1 MNLIKNSL
9 ANLKGH
15 KLRVFSV
22 VLWIVIGI
30 TSVILVTSIGKG
42 LEAEVLETTDKV
54 SDKKVTINFEP
65 TNYNMIGEA
74 MFLEAFTKSDIDYI
88 SLMEGVKIVR
98 PTNDEYYDYN
108 FYGNEAFVN
117 DKSTFLEI
125 EAYDSKE
132 NYKINYGRELGYD
145 DENRKVILITQQK
158 AMELFK
164 NIEDAIGSG
173 ITIDNNIYEIVG
185 ILSEDISEE
194 DYQPCIIPKNAY
206 DNMFNKY
213 SYENNEIYS
222 IDIIASEGYNPYE
235 IADKVIMKLKDLH
248 SELDGQYV
256 YQEPDDIAK
265 EIENMTSSINK
276 FIAVITIIAM
286 FVGGIGVMNI
296 MYMSV
301 IERQKEIG
309 IRRAIGA
316 TPINIIIQFLIE
328 STFITIVGGSIGII
342 VGIIACNYLSGK
354 LPFKIILS
362 IDGIIYA
369 TLTSV
374 LTGLIFGIIP
384 ALKASKLD
392 PIKAIQK

>member
-9 ANLKGH
+9 DNLKGH

-54 SDKKVTINFEP
+54 NDKKVTINFES
-65 TNYNMIGEA
+65 TNYNMVGEPI
-74 MFLEAFTKSDIDYI
+74 FVEAFNKSDIDYI

-164 NIEDAIGSG
+164 NIEDAIGSS

>member
-9 ANLKGH
+9 DNLKGH

-54 SDKKVTINFEP
+54 NDKKVTINFES
-65 TNYNMIGEA
+65 TNYNMVGEPI
-74 MFLEAFTKSDIDYI
+74 FVEAFNKSDIDYI

-132 NYKINYGRELGYD
+132 NYKMNYGRELGYD

-164 NIEDAIGSG
+164 NIEDAIGSS

-316 TPINIIIQFLIE
+316 TPLNIIIQFLIE
-328 STFITIVGGSIGII
+328 STFITIIGGSIGII

>member
-1 MNLIKNSL
+1 
-9 ANLKGH
+9 
-15 KLRVFSV
+15 
-22 VLWIVIGI
+22 
-30 TSVILVTSIGKG
+30 
-42 LEAEVLETTDKV
+42 
-54 SDKKVTINFEP
+54 
-65 TNYNMIGEA
+65 
-74 MFLEAFTKSDIDYI
+74 
-88 SLMEGVKIVR
+88 
-98 PTNDEYYDYN
+98 
-108 FYGNEAFVN
+108 
-117 DKSTFLEI
+117 
-125 EAYDSKE
+125 
-132 NYKINYGRELGYD
+132 
-145 DENRKVILITQQK
+145 
-158 AMELFK
+158 
-164 NIEDAIGSG
+164 
-173 ITIDNNIYEIVG
+173 
-185 ILSEDISEE
+185 
-194 DYQPCIIPKNAY
+194 
-206 DNMFNKY
+206 MFNKY

-222 IDIIASEGYNPYE
+222 IDIVVSQGYNPYE
-235 IADKVIMKLKDLH
+235 VADKVIVKLKDLH
-248 SELDGQYV
+248 AELDGQYI

>member
-9 ANLKGH
+9 DNLKGH

-54 SDKKVTINFEP
+54 NDKKVTINFEP
-65 TNYNMIGEA
+65 TNYNRVDEPI
-74 MFLEAFTKSDIDYI
+74 FVEAFNKSDIDYI

-132 NYKINYGRELGYD
+132 NYKMNYGRELGYD

-164 NIEDAIGSG
+164 NIEDAIGSS

-194 DYQPCIIPKNAY
+194 YYQPCIIPKNAY

>member
-9 ANLKGH
+9 DNLKGH

-42 LEAEVLETTDKV
+42 LEVEVLETTDKV
-54 SDKKVTINFEP
+54 NDKKVTINFEP
-65 TNYNMIGEA
+65 TNYNRVDEPI
-74 MFLEAFTKSDIDYI
+74 FVEAFNKSDIDYI

>member
-1 MNLIKNSL
+1 MV
-9 ANLKGH
+9 G
-15 KLRVFSV
+15 
-22 VLWIVIGI
+22 
-30 TSVILVTSIGKG
+30 
-42 LEAEVLETTDKV
+42 
-54 SDKKVTINFEP
+54 EP
-65 TNYNMIGEA
+65 I
-74 MFLEAFTKSDIDYI
+74 FVEAFNKSDIDYI

-145 DENRKVILITQQK
+145 DENRKVILITEQR

-164 NIEDAIGSG
+164 NIEDVIGSG

-354 LPFKIILS
+354 IPFKIILS

>member
-9 ANLKGH
+9 DNLKGH

-54 SDKKVTINFEP
+54 NDKKVTINFEP
-65 TNYNMIGEA
+65 TNYNRVDEPI
-74 MFLEAFTKSDIDYI
+74 FVEAFNKSDIDYI

-222 IDIIASEGYNPYE
+222 IDIVASQGYNPYE
-235 IADKVIMKLKDLH
+235 VADKVILKLKDLH
-248 SELDGQYV
+248 AELDGQYI

>member
-1 MNLIKNSL
+1 
-9 ANLKGH
+9 
-15 KLRVFSV
+15 
-22 VLWIVIGI
+22 
-30 TSVILVTSIGKG
+30 
-42 LEAEVLETTDKV
+42 
-54 SDKKVTINFEP
+54 
-65 TNYNMIGEA
+65 
-74 MFLEAFTKSDIDYI
+74 
-88 SLMEGVKIVR
+88 
-98 PTNDEYYDYN
+98 
-108 FYGNEAFVN
+108 
-117 DKSTFLEI
+117 
-125 EAYDSKE
+125 
-132 NYKINYGRELGYD
+132 
-145 DENRKVILITQQK
+145 
-158 AMELFK
+158 
-164 NIEDAIGSG
+164 
-173 ITIDNNIYEIVG
+173 
-185 ILSEDISEE
+185 
-194 DYQPCIIPKNAY
+194 
-206 DNMFNKY
+206 
-213 SYENNEIYS
+213 
-222 IDIIASEGYNPYE
+222 
-235 IADKVIMKLKDLH
+235 MKLKDLH

-342 VGIIACNYLSGK
+342 VRIIACNYLSGK

>member
-9 ANLKGH
+9 DNLKGH

-30 TSVILVTSIGKG
+30 TSVILVISIGKG

-54 SDKKVTINFEP
+54 NDKKVTINFES
-65 TNYNMIGEA
+65 TNYNMVGEPI
-74 MFLEAFTKSDIDYI
+74 FVEAFNKSDIDYI

-132 NYKINYGRELGYD
+132 NYKMNYGRELGYD

-248 SELDGQYV
+248 SELDGQYL

-328 STFITIVGGSIGII
+328 STFITMIGGSIGII

>member
-54 SDKKVTINFEP
+54 NDKKVTINFEP
-65 TNYNMIGEA
+65 TNYNMVGEPI
-74 MFLEAFTKSDIDYI
+74 FVEAFNKSDIDYI

-125 EAYDSKE
+125 IAYDSKE
-132 NYKINYGRELGYD
+132 NYKMNYGRELGYD

>member
-9 ANLKGH
+9 DNLKGH

-54 SDKKVTINFEP
+54 NDKKVTINFES
-65 TNYNMIGEA
+65 TNYNMVGEPI
-74 MFLEAFTKSDIDYI
+74 FVEAFNKSDIDYI

-132 NYKINYGRELGYD
+132 NYKMNYGRELGYD

-164 NIEDAIGSG
+164 NIEDAIGSS

-316 TPINIIIQFLIE
+316 TPLNIIIQFLIE